1 MASNPPAARGNGL
14 PQISDET
21 LRELLSVQKQEL
33 SLRVKEVERD
43 NAEINLN
50 KSVAQQSIEAQERDR
65 KHDREEQTKRQK
77 THQNYT
83 LLILLLIL
91 GFSCFA
97 MYVGQTAIVIDILKI
112 VLAFA
117 GGMGFQAYKNSRAAR
132 DNDEE

>member
-1 MASNPPAARGNGL
+1 MASGPPTNRNNNPPQL
-14 PQISDET
+14 TDET

-33 SLRVKEVERD
+33 ALRVKEVGRD

-65 KHDREEQTKRQK
+65 KHDREELTKRQK

-91 GFSCFA
+91 TFSGYA
-97 MYVGQTAIVIDILKI
+97 MHIGQTAIVLDILKI
-112 VLAFA
+112 IIAFV
-117 GGMGFQAYKNSRAAR
+117 GGMGFQAYRNNKNKSL
-132 DNDEE
+132 DD

>member
-1 MASNPPAARGNGL
+1 MASGPPANRNNGL
-14 PQISDET
+14 PQLTDET

-33 SLRVKEVERD
+33 ALRVKEIERD

-65 KHDREEQTKRQK
+65 KHDREELTKRQK

-91 GFSCFA
+91 VFSGYA
-97 MYVGQTAIVIDILKI
+97 MHIGQTAIVLDILKI
-112 VLAFA
+112 IIAFV
-117 GGMGFQAYKNSRAAR
+117 GGMGFQAYRNHKNKIL
-132 DNDEE
+132 DD